1 MDWSVKI
8 YDQDEHGTYA
18 PDLIGEDAD
27 EGEFI
32 EIVTL
37 DNGKFN
43 INRRGDGVKN
53 KSRRTLILTEALSY
67 VLNTPEPPTKAQIG
81 EFMRA
86 LREHEERYTCNVI
99 RNSGG

>member
-8 YDQDEHGTYA
+8 YDEDEYWRFA

-37 DNGKFN
+37 NDGKFN
-43 INRRGDGVKN
+43 INRRGDAVKN

-86 LREHEERYTCNVI
+86 LREHEERHKCNVI